1 MSRSA
6 RVVLA
11 VAALLAVGLLAGCGT
26 SANPRPSARTSLLSP
41 ELKSAGARLPVAQL
55 VAISRQ
61 MLTGLGDPNVK
72 TASVIATT
80 LNAAENVTYPGS
92 EPPDPTNPR
101 AYLIMLRG
109 RFICNSCSGPAGA
122 KAPRGAFAYSIWI
135 PGRGSPAG
143 GLQPR
148 VPQDLKTLGPI
159 VNLPMIPPHVPGGE
173 MALQPG
179 SGLGPVR
186 LGVPLRT
193 INSKVGPAISPRQWV
208 VGPIEVD
215 TQADH
220 RGRVD
225 RLVVLSPQATID
237 GYPLSSGYASLRR
250 ELAGW
255 HTLDC
260 QAGLHVLMLVH
271 DDADGISTR
280 LEFAGARFTGAFI
293 ETVPAGTCL
302 PPFPAG

>member
-1 MSRSA
+1 VPA
-6 RVVLA
+6 T
-11 VAALLAVGLLAGCGT
+11 ALT
-26 SANPRPSARTSLLSP
+26 
-41 ELKSAGARLPVAQL
+41 ARLPVAQL
-55 VAISRQ
+55 VSISRQ
-61 MLTGLGDPNVK
+61 MLAGLGDPSVK
-72 TASVIATT
+72 TASVIVTT
-80 LNAAENVTYPGS
+80 LNAAENATYPGS
-92 EPPDPTNPR
+92 EPPDPANPR

-109 RFICNSCSGPAGA
+109 RFICNSCSGPAGS
-122 KAPRGAFAYSIWI
+122 KAPRGIFAYSIWI

-148 VPQDLKTLGPI
+148 VPRNLKSLGPI
-159 VNLPMIPPHVPGGE
+159 VNLPMVLPRVPASE
-173 MALQPG
+173 TALRPG

-186 LGVPLRT
+186 LGALLQT
-193 INSKVGPAISPRQWV
+193 INQKVGPAISPGQWV
-208 VGPIEVD
+208 VGPIDVD

-237 GYPLSSGYASLRR
+237 GYPLSSGFASLRR

-260 QAGLHVLMLVH
+260 RAGVHIPMLVH

-280 LEFAGARFTGAFI
+280 LEFAGTHFTGAFI
-293 ETVPAGTCL
+293 EAVPAGTCL